1 MLWPL
6 WLSYVAGALA
16 SLLWKLVAHKDA
28 GGTIRG
34 FFFAARDSQTTTVVV
49 FGSAWLIG
57 ALAVRMFTDDLE
69 ALGAFA
75 SMPPHPVLFLLG
87 ALAETIAPTVAGWIV
102 AGATKLF
109 GGDKP

>member
-1 MLWPL
+1 VTL
-6 WLSYVAGALA
+6 WLAYVCGALA
-16 SLLWKLVAHKDA
+16 ALLWKLVAHREK

-34 FFFAARDSQTTTVVV
+34 FFFAERDAQKTTVVI
-49 FGSAWLIG
+49 FGSAWLVG
-57 ALAVRMFTDDLE
+57 ALAVRLFSEDLE
-69 ALGAFA
+69 SLGAFA
-75 SMPPHPVLFLLG
+75 GMPPHPVLFLLG